1 MVRFLTSLA
10 IHLAANAVGLA
21 TAAFILDDMT
31 IGVVPFVVAVAI
43 FTTVEVIAQPLM
55 TSLAVKHAQYLAGGT
70 ALITTF
76 LGLLITNLITDGLRI
91 SGVSTWIAA
100 TVIVWL
106 AALIAALILPVILTK
121 RAVKERRAA

>member
-1 MVRFLTSLA
+1 MIRFLTSLA

-21 TAAFILDDMT
+21 MAAFILDDMT
-31 IGVVPFVVAVAI
+31 IGVVSFVVAVAI

-55 TSLAVKHAQYLAGGT
+55 TSLAVKHAQYLTGGT

-76 LGLLITNLITDGLRI
+76 LGLLITNLITDGLTI

-106 AALIAALILPVILTK
+106 AALIAALILPVILAK
-121 RAVKERRAA
+121 RAVKERRAT